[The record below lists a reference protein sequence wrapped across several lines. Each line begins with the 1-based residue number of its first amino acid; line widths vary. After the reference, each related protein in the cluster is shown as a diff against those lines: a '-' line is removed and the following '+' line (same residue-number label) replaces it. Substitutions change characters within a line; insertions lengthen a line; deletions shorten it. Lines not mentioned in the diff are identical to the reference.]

1 MAALVQPMPDRS
13 GVHAF
18 CVLQVL
24 ERSVPVHCAAGEVG
38 YRTYNCPSSWLAPSP
53 SPSLPRS
60 YTYTCNGQAYSFTV
74 SCTYSD
80 TSTDPLHC
88 ALWDPNTSSWDTGAC
103 NTTAHN
109 AANLTCTCS
118 NVSRHFYPSA
128 SPFALHSLEVS
139 LVAPPVIPLNTL
151 PSRTTAVFFGVHVFL
166 GLLLLLAW
174 CVVWYANAWRLDLRD
189 LHEDQ
194 GPRSDMASSP
204 KQGVLA
210 FLMFGPLRRR
220 GRRGRGARVI
230 PIQEK
235 RPTPELTLLGVGV
248 GEGGSIARRPTGESL
263 AMQWQRDELKA
274 THKRISPR
282 PALRLDLNA
291 INSPP
296 SVPSNGGATVQV
308 QPRSP
313 QHNPLHSPQPE
324 TPKSPIAESQERE
337 ETQLLCE
344 SLPWFTRLGKRGS
357 GPSVVRWLTHAVLR
371 YHPTLSTFSV
381 HGARRYAT
389 WSRRMKV
396 VLAVCKTMVRR
407 CEALTLRG
415 ALTVERS
422 RHAAV
427 HNSNK

>member
-1 MAALVQPMPDRS
+1 
-13 GVHAF
+13 
-18 CVLQVL
+18 
-24 ERSVPVHCAAGEVG
+24 VHCAAGEVG

-60 YTYTCNGQAYSFTV
+60 YTYLCNGQAYSFSV

-80 TSTDPLHC
+80 TDQLHC
-88 ALWDPNTSSWDTGAC
+88 ALWDPHTSSWDTGAC
-103 NTTAHN
+103 NTTASN
-109 AANLTCTCS
+109 AANLTCACT

-139 LVAPPVIPLNTL
+139 LVAPTVLPLNTL

-189 LHEDQ
+189 LHEQQ
-194 GPRSDMASSP
+194 GLRKDMASSP
-204 KQGVLA
+204 KQGVLS
-210 FLMFGPLRRR
+210 FLFSAPLRRKA
-220 GRRGRGARVI
+220 RRGRGGRVI
-230 PIQEK
+230 PIQER
-235 RPTPELTLLGVGV
+235 RPAPELALLAVGV
-248 GEGGSIARRPTGESL
+248 GASGPIATRPTGESL
-263 AMQWQRDELKA
+263 AMQWQRDKLKA
-274 THKRISPR
+274 THKPISPR
-282 PALRLDLNA
+282 PALRLDMSA

-296 SVPSNGGATVQV
+296 SAVSNGGATVQV

-324 TPKSPIAESQERE
+324 TPKSPIAVSQERE

-344 SLPWFTRLGKRGS
+344 SLPWFTRLGDRRG
-357 GPSVVRWLTHAVLR
+357 GPSIVRWLTHAVLR

-381 HGARRYAT
+381 LGARRFAT

-396 VLAVCKTMVRR
+396 VLATCKTMVRH
-407 CEALTLRG
+407 CG
-415 ALTVERS
+415 AFIL
-422 RHAAV
+422 
-427 HNSNK
+427 